1 MDSAF
6 LHARALFEFFVQRT
20 TNNHHGCNE
29 FLGLGAVLT
38 YSNYD
43 NWRRPLHSFLMHAQ
57 DRSNPV
63 PLMSRSGVTED
74 LNQMPVDFAHE
85 ILELWKEFERMLA
98 KSSVP
103 QVQELMKL
111 ARAKRQEAVK
121 GAESVIDSCVA
132 QQHAKQK
139 GQLLKPV
146 FVFD

>member
-1 MDSAF
+1 
-6 LHARALFEFFVQRT
+6 
-20 TNNHHGCNE
+20 
-29 FLGLGAVLT
+29 
-38 YSNYD
+38 
-43 NWRRPLHSFLMHAQ
+43 
-57 DRSNPV
+57 
-63 PLMSRSGVTED
+63 
-74 LNQMPVDFAHE
+74 MPVDFAHE